1 MRKIQDYT
9 IDLKKMFK
17 SRKGRIY
24 PLFKNEREEVQNFI
38 ENKLRKRYIRPSES
52 LQISPV
58 FFVGKKNRG
67 KSIVIDYHNLNDQMV
82 KNNYPLS
89 LITDLIDNI
98 ESKQV
103 FTKIDLWWE
112 FNNMRVKKEDEW
124 KRAFTTYIGFFKLTV
139 IFFGITNSLATF
151 QVIVMRA
158 PNRKRFPMHLNT

>member
-1 MRKIQDYT
+1 
-9 IDLKKMFK
+9 
-17 SRKGRIY
+17 
-24 PLFKNEREEVQNFI
+24 
-38 ENKLRKRYIRPSES
+38 
-52 LQISPV
+52 
-58 FFVGKKNRG
+58 
-67 KSIVIDYHNLNDQMV
+67 MV

-139 IFFGITNSLATF
+139 MFFGITNSLATF
-151 QVIVMRA
+151 QTMINEILRDVR
-158 PNRKRFPMHLNT
+158 T